1 MRKFFVEENQID
13 GSIIKILG
21 DDVNHIKNVLRLDI
35 GTHIDVSV
43 VGENRSFECEIKEI
57 SNSEVKLSI
66 VKELEVKEEKV
77 QLDIYQGLPKFDKME
92 LIIQKCVELG
102 ANSFIPVSMNRS
114 IVKFPNEKDKLKKIE
129 RWQKIAEVAAKQ
141 SKRNSIPKVESIIKL
156 SDVIKKKDEY
166 DLMLLAY
173 ENEENL
179 YIKEALKNIDK
190 KDSYR
195 IGIIIGPEG
204 GLSPEEVEMVKLEN
218 IKVVSLGDRILRTE
232 TAPIMMASII
242 MYELE
247 N

>member
-1 MRKFFVEENQID
+1 MRKFFVEQNQIENKN
-13 GSIIKILG
+13 IVVLG
-21 DDVNHIKNVLRLDI
+21 DDVNHIKNVLRLGI
-35 GTHIDVSV
+35 GEEIDVSV
-43 VGENRSFECEIKEI
+43 IGENKSYRCKIESLEQDKINLTIIE
-57 SNSEVKLSI
+57 
-66 VKELEVKEEKV
+66 ELEVKEEKV
-77 QLDIYQGLPKFDKME
+77 ILDIYQGLPKFDKFE

-102 ANSFIPVSMNRS
+102 ANSFIPGAMHRS
-114 IVKFPNEKDKLKKIE
+114 IAKFPNKKDEDKKLE

-141 SKRNSIPKVESIIKL
+141 SKRNSVPKVEHIVKL
-156 SDVIKKKDEY
+156 DDVLKKKNEY

-190 KDSYR
+190 KNKYKVA
-195 IGIIIGPEG
+195 IIIGPEG
-204 GLSPEEVEMVKLEN
+204 GLSPEEVEKVKKEDV
-218 IKVVSLGDRILRTE
+218 KVVSLGDRILRTE

>member
-1 MRKFFVEENQID
+1 MRKFFIEENQIEENVAK
-13 GSIIKILG
+13 IIG

-35 GTHIDVSV
+35 GTHLNISV
-43 VGENRSFECEIKEI
+43 IGQNKSYECEITDISKE
-57 SNSEVKLSI
+57 EVSLKV
-66 VKELEVKEEKV
+66 VKELEVKDEKV
-77 QLDIYQGLPKFDKME
+77 ILDIYQGLPKFDKME

-102 ANSFIPVSMNRS
+102 ANSFIPVSMKRS
-114 IVKFPNEKDKLKKIE
+114 IAKFPNQKDEDKKIE

-141 SKRNSIPKVESIIKL
+141 SKRNIIPEVKHILKFR
-156 SDVIKKKDEY
+156 DVIEKAKEY

-179 YIKEALKNIDK
+179 YIKDALKSLDK
-190 KDSYR
+190 KDKYK

-204 GLSPEEVEMVKLEN
+204 GLSPEEVEEVNESN
-218 IKVVSLGDRILRTE
+218 IKVVSLGERILRTE

>member
-1 MRKFFVEENQID
+1 MRKFFIEENQIEENVA
-13 GSIIKILG
+13 KILG

-35 GTHIDVSV
+35 GTHLNISV
-43 VGENRSFECEIKEI
+43 IGKNKSYECEITDISKE
-57 SNSEVKLSI
+57 EVVLK
-66 VKELEVKEEKV
+66 VTQELEVKDDKV
-77 QLDIYQGLPKFDKME
+77 ILDIYQGLPKFDKME

-102 ANSFIPVSMNRS
+102 ANSFIPVSMKRS
-114 IVKFPNEKDKLKKIE
+114 IAKFPNQKDEDKKLE

-141 SKRNSIPKVESIIKL
+141 SKRNTIPEVKHILKL
-156 SDVIKKKDEY
+156 HDVIEKAKEY

-179 YIKEALKNIDK
+179 YIKEALKSLDK
-190 KDSYR
+190 KDKYK

-204 GLSPEEVEMVKLEN
+204 GLSPEEVEEVN
-218 IKVVSLGDRILRTE
+218 DSSIKVVSLGDRILRTE

>member
-1 MRKFFVEENQID
+1 MRKFFVEQNQIENKH
-13 GSIIKILG
+13 IVVLG
-21 DDVNHIKNVLRLDI
+21 DDVNHIKNVLRLGI
-35 GTHIDVSV
+35 GEEIDVSV
-43 VGENRSFECEIKEI
+43 IGENKSYRCKIESLEQDKINLTIIE
-57 SNSEVKLSI
+57 
-66 VKELEVKEEKV
+66 ELEVKEEKV
-77 QLDIYQGLPKFDKME
+77 ILDIYQGLPKFDKFE

-102 ANSFIPVSMNRS
+102 ANSFIPVAMNRS
-114 IVKFPNEKDKLKKIE
+114 IAKFPNKKDEDKKLE

-141 SKRNSIPKVESIIKL
+141 SKRNSVPKVEHIVKL
-156 SDVIKKKDEY
+156 DDVLKKKDEY

-190 KDSYR
+190 KNKYK
-195 IGIIIGPEG
+195 IAIIIGPEG
-204 GLSPEEVEMVKLEN
+204 GLSPEEVEKVKKEDV
-218 IKVVSLGDRILRTE
+218 KVVSLGDRILRTE